1 MEIKTE
7 TIVTHTITLTQEEL
21 QLLCDIIPEHGGP
34 DSGNVYRQMKNTI
47 EIALRRNQGMKNP
60 VR

>member
-7 TIVTHTITLTQEEL
+7 HVLTHTITLTQEEL
-21 QLLCDIIPEHGGP
+21 ELICNVLPENA
-34 DSGNVYRQMKNTI
+34 NVYRQMKNTI

-60 VR
+60 VD